1 MSGKYRRGQSE
12 YVGPTLA
19 ERVFSKPD
27 SISIE
32 IEVQGK
38 KYWGFLNPSQEKPF
52 PSSFDL
58 YFWGDYYG
66 QIRYTPE
73 GWESSNLGHTP
84 VIERVGEYIM
94 AWYE

>member
-1 MSGKYRRGQSE
+1 MGGKYRRGLPE

-19 ERVFSKPD
+19 ERVYGKSD

-38 KYWGFLNPSQEKPF
+38 KYWGFLNPSPEKPF
-52 PSSFDL
+52 PDSFDL

-66 QIRYTPE
+66 Q
-73 GWESSNLGHTP
+73 SN
-84 VIERVGEYIM
+84 I
-94 AWYE
+94 